1 MFIWFAFVIVLCLY
15 KIDFRWLSGKEQF
28 FEDYMLRDKTL
39 SIKGIFVLLVFL
51 SHAKGICNGWSGID
65 NVYLIFNSYMGQL
78 VVAPFLFYSGYGVM
92 HQYLKYGEKYTQSFF
107 RKRILITFIHFD
119 IAVLLYLAIQ
129 TLLGN
134 RYPIRHIIGA
144 LFGWTDL
151 GNSNWYI
158 FAIIVLYIFTWICL
172 KVFKGRNNRIVL
184 GVLVLTIFYMF
195 AISCFKE
202 NWWYDTVLC
211 YAAGMGYKIFEQQ
224 IDHFLNSR
232 KTYLSVLLLG
242 ILLFGV
248 SYIYSFHMIVWN
260 INAVLFSVLIVLFGK
275 IVSFDNHIL
284 RWCGAHIF
292 SLYILQRIPFITYKW
307 AGGGTDNTIAIAIC
321 GAATILLAVLFD
333 RMTSYLDKKMILN
346 KK

>member
-1 MFIWFAFVIVLCLY
+1 M
-15 KIDFRWLSGKEQF
+15 S
-28 FEDYMLRDKTL
+28 RDKTL

-51 SHAKGICNGWSGID
+51 SHAKGICNGWSSID

-78 VVAPFLFYSGYGVM
+78 IVAPFLFYSGYGVM
-92 HQYLKYGEKYTQSFF
+92 HQYMKYGEKYTQSFF
-107 RKRILITFIHFD
+107 KKRILITFIHFD
-119 IAVLLYLAIQ
+119 IAVLLYLVIQ
-129 TLLGN
+129 ILLGN
-134 RYPIRHIIGA
+134 RYPVGHIIGA
-144 LFGWTDL
+144 LLGWTDL

-158 FAIIVLYIFTWICL
+158 FSIIVLYIFTWVCL
-172 KVFKGRNNRIVL
+172 KVFNGRNNRIVL
-184 GVLVLTIFYMF
+184 GVFVLTIFYMF

-202 NWWYDTVLC
+202 NWWYDTILC
-211 YAAGMGYKIFEQQ
+211 YTAGMGYKIFEQQ

-248 SYIYSFHMIVWN
+248 SYIYGFHMIVWN
-260 INAVLFSVLIVLFGK
+260 INAVLFSGLIVLFGK
-275 IVSFDNHIL
+275 IISFDNRIL

-292 SLYILQRIPFITYKW
+292 SLYILQRIPFIIYKW
-307 AGGGTDNTIAIAIC
+307 TGVQMYNVIAIAIC

-333 RMTSYLDKKMILN
+333 RMTSCLDKKMILN

>member
-15 KIDFRWLSGKEQF
+15 KIDFRRLSGESQF
-28 FEDYMLRDKTL
+28 FEDYMSRDKTL

-51 SHAKGICNGWSGID
+51 SHAKGICNGWSSID
-65 NVYLIFNSYMGQL
+65 NVYLTFNRYMGQL

-107 RKRILITFIHFD
+107 KKRILMTFIHFD
-119 IAVLLYLAIQ
+119 IAVLLYLVVQ

-134 RYPIRHIIGA
+134 RYPVRHIVGA
-144 LFGWTDL
+144 LLGWTDL

-172 KVFKGRNNRIVL
+172 KVFNGRNKGIVL
-184 GVLVLTIFYMF
+184 GVFSLTIFYMF

-202 NWWYDTVLC
+202 NWWYDTILC
-211 YAAGMGYKIFEQQ
+211 YTAGMGYKIFEQQ
-224 IDHFLNSR
+224 IDYFLNSW
-232 KTYLSVLLLG
+232 KIYLRVLLFA
-242 ILLFGV
+242 ILLFVV
-248 SYIYSFHMIVWN
+248 SYICSFHMIVWN
-260 INAVLFSVLIVLFGK
+260 INAVVFSVLIVLFGK
-275 IVSFDNHIL
+275 IVSFDNCIL

-292 SLYILQRIPFITYKW
+292 SLYILQRIPFIIYKW
-307 AGGGTDNTIAIAIC
+307 AEVQMNDMIAIAIC

-333 RMTSYLDKKMILN
+333 CMTSYLDRKLIL
-346 KK
+346 K